1 LSTPH
6 TIYNTNMFT
15 IDQIKA
21 AHSNVKSGAD
31 FPQYIQDVKA
41 LGVTSYSQYVTDGHT
56 IYNGNGHRAE
66 APAKYDALTIA
77 KTGNGESL
85 KQVLKIHQA
94 GETDYLTFC
103 SQAAGAGVEKW
114 IVDAQKMTCA
124 YYDLAGN
131 EMIVEV
137 IPGA

>member
-1 LSTPH
+1 
-6 TIYNTNMFT
+6 MFT

-31 FPQYIQDVKA
+31 FPRYIQDVKA

-85 KQVLKIHQA
+85 KIIRQAKLIILLFAARLQVQA
-94 GETDYLTFC
+94 
-103 SQAAGAGVEKW
+103 
-114 IVDAQKMTCA
+114 
-124 YYDLAGN
+124 
-131 EMIVEV
+131 
-137 IPGA
+137 